1 MSLLALLMSFTGP
14 MSRNRSVLSEISH
27 TGINCARFD
36 ATFERWIPR
45 GNSSS
50 WSAVKAPKRD
60 YGDLTM
66 KAQLILIASVLLLIS
81 NVAGAQE
88 TNAPSAGAQEQQ
100 APWVTACSSA

>member
-1 MSLLALLMSFTGP
+1 
-14 MSRNRSVLSEISH
+14 
-27 TGINCARFD
+27 
-36 ATFERWIPR
+36 
-45 GNSSS
+45 
-50 WSAVKAPKRD
+50 
-60 YGDLTM
+60 M